1 GASPATGG
9 SMLEVLLPLR
19 PTGSRPP
26 LFCVHP
32 AGGISW
38 PYIGLARYLADHP
51 LYGLQARGLA
61 GPEELPATLEEMVAD
76 YLEQIRAAQPA
87 GPYHLLGWSFGGVV
101 AHALAAELQ
110 RAGEQV
116 ALLALLD
123 AYPLGA
129 ESSQEA
135 APLSERDVLTLL
147 LDAAGLSEEG
157 PLDEE
162 LDRDRVMDLLRR
174 KRTIPAE
181 LLEERA
187 LAAVIDVS
195 NNNVRLLRGF
205 TPGRFD
211 GDLLL
216 FTAAQPAPDSP
227 PDDHPTPR
235 AWQPYVDGM
244 ITIHAIASTHHHMM
258 RPEALAQLGPILA
271 AALEE
276 TGRRRP
282 TQGS

>member
-1 GASPATGG
+1 
-9 SMLEVLLPLR
+9 M
-19 PTGSRPP
+19 
-26 LFCVHP
+26 FCVHP

-38 PYIGLARYLADHP
+38 PYIGLTRYLGPDYP

-61 GPEELPATLEEMVAD
+61 EPEELPATLEEMVAD
-76 YLEQIRAAQPA
+76 YLRQIRTVQPA

-101 AHALAAELQ
+101 AHALATELQ
-110 RAGEQV
+110 RDGERV

-123 AYPLGA
+123 AYPLGE
-129 ESSQEA
+129 ESLQEA
-135 APLSERDVLTLL
+135 ALSEQDVLTLL
-147 LDAAGLSEEG
+147 LDAAGLGEEE

-174 KRTIPAE
+174 KGTIPAE

-195 NNNVRLLRGF
+195 SNNVRLLRGF

-216 FTAAQPAPDSP
+216 CSPRLSPAPTARLTPARHHRHGSRMSTARSP
-227 PDDHPTPR
+227 STLSPART
-235 AWQPYVDGM
+235 
-244 ITIHAIASTHHHMM
+244 IT
-258 RPEALAQLGPILA
+258 
-271 AALEE
+271 
-276 TGRRRP
+276 
-282 TQGS
+282 